1 MTCIV
6 FASSKGGAG
15 KSTSAVLLAT
25 ELAGQ
30 GATVTLIDADPN
42 QPVSRWA
49 KKPGKPP
56 NLTVIGD
63 VDEASIS
70 DEILNAKTRSQF
82 VIVDLEGTASAMV
95 TFAIGEADLVI
106 IPTQGSQLDAAEAV
120 RAVKLVRNT
129 GRKMPQP
136 IPATILFTRAN
147 AAIATRDLKEI
158 RAQFTADNVPILDT
172 QLIERA
178 AYRALFA
185 YGGTLKT
192 LDSKDVSGIPAA
204 TRNAREFAGEII
216 GLLTDLQKGQPAR
229 KAEVA

>member
-1 MTCIV
+1 MPCIV

-30 GATVTLIDADPN
+30 GATVTLVDADPN

-56 NLTVIGD
+56 TLTVIGD
-63 VDEASIS
+63 VDEVSIS
-70 DEILNAKTRSQF
+70 DEILAAKTQSQF

-129 GRKMPQP
+129 GRKMPHP
-136 IPATILFTRAN
+136 IPAAILFTRAN
-147 AAIATRDLKEI
+147 AAIQTRDLKEI
-158 RAQFTADNVPILDT
+158 RAQFMADNVPILHT
-172 QLIERA
+172 RLVERA

-192 LDSKDVSGIPAA
+192 LDSNEVSGIPAA
-204 TRNAREFAGEII
+204 EKNAREFAGEII